1 MYLTRAFFMYNVVIF
16 YFYGEHLMSDTIEKS
31 VSELDI
37 LKQQADTLGIKYSPN
52 IGVETLKNKISAVI
66 EAPAEEKT
74 ETQKVDA
81 RQALWNDAMRLVRLE
96 IHNVNPAKSSLK
108 GEFYTVANKIIG
120 KVTKFVPYGDAG
132 KSYHVPNCIY
142 QLLEEKK
149 YLAFRDD
156 SSAPNGKKTEL
167 IPEFNNKVLTPLTQE
182 ELEELK
188 KAQLAGNHI
197 D

>member
-52 IGVETLKNKISAVI
+52 IGVETLKNKISAVM
-66 EAPAEEKT
+66 EAPVEEKT

-81 RQALWNDAMRLVRLE
+81 RQELWNEAMRLVRLE

>member
-16 YFYGEHLMSDTIEKS
+16 YFYGEHLMSDTIENS

-66 EAPAEEKT
+66 EAPVEEKT

-167 IPEFNNKVLTPLTQE
+167 IPEFNNKVLPPLTQE

>member
-16 YFYGEHLMSDTIEKS
+16 YFYGEHLMSDTIENS

-52 IGVETLKNKISAVI
+52 IGILTLKNKISAVI

-182 ELEELK
+182 ELVELK

>member
-1 MYLTRAFFMYNVVIF
+1 MYLTRAFFMYNIVIF
-16 YFYGEHLMSDTIEKS
+16 YFYGEHLMSDTIENS

-66 EAPAEEKT
+66 EAPVEEKT

-108 GEFYTVANKIIG
+108 GEFFTVANKIIG

-167 IPEFNNKVLTPLTQE
+167 IPEFNNKVLPPLTQE

>member
-31 VSELDI
+31 VSELDL

-66 EAPAEEKT
+66 EAPTEEKT

-167 IPEFNNKVLTPLTQE
+167 IPEFNNKVLPPLTQE

>member
-16 YFYGEHLMSDTIEKS
+16 YFYGEHLMSDTIEKP

-66 EAPAEEKT
+66 EAPAEEETK
-74 ETQKVDA
+74 TQKVDA
-81 RQALWNDAMRLVRLE
+81 RQELWNDAMRLVRLE

-167 IPEFNNKVLTPLTQE
+167 IPEFNNKVLPPLTQE
-182 ELEELK
+182 ELVELK

>member
-66 EAPAEEKT
+66 EAPVEEKT

-167 IPEFNNKVLTPLTQE
+167 IPEFNNKVLPPLTQE

>member
-1 MYLTRAFFMYNVVIF
+1 MYNVVIF

-96 IHNVNPAKSSLK
+96 IHNVNSAKSSLK

-167 IPEFNNKVLTPLTQE
+167 IPEFNNKVLPPLTQE

>member
-66 EAPAEEKT
+66 EAPTEEKT
-74 ETQKVDA
+74 EIQKVDA
-81 RQALWNDAMRLVRLE
+81 RQELWNDAMRLVRLE

-167 IPEFNNKVLTPLTQE
+167 IPEFNNKVLPPLTQE

>member
-167 IPEFNNKVLTPLTQE
+167 IPEFNNKVLPPLTQE

>member
-16 YFYGEHLMSDTIEKS
+16 YFYGEHLMSDTIEKP

-66 EAPAEEKT
+66 EAPVEEKT

-81 RQALWNDAMRLVRLE
+81 RQELWNEAMRLVRLE

>member
-16 YFYGEHLMSDTIEKS
+16 YFYGEHLMSDTIENS

-66 EAPAEEKT
+66 EAPVEEKT
-74 ETQKVDA
+74 ENQKVDA

-167 IPEFNNKVLTPLTQE
+167 IPEFNNKVLPPLTQE

>member
-16 YFYGEHLMSDTIEKS
+16 YFYGEHLMSDTIENS

-52 IGVETLKNKISAVI
+52 IGILTLKNKISAVI
-66 EAPAEEKT
+66 EAPAEEET

-167 IPEFNNKVLTPLTQE
+167 IPEFNNKVLPPLTQE

>member
-16 YFYGEHLMSDTIEKS
+16 YFYGEHLMSDTIEKL

-66 EAPAEEKT
+66 EAPVEEKT

>member
-16 YFYGEHLMSDTIEKS
+16 YFYGEHLMSDTIENS

-66 EAPAEEKT
+66 EAPVEEKT

-108 GEFYTVANKIIG
+108 GEFYTIANKIIG

>member
-66 EAPAEEKT
+66 EAPSEEKT

-81 RQALWNDAMRLVRLE
+81 RQELWNDAMRLVRLE

>member
-16 YFYGEHLMSDTIEKS
+16 YFYGEHLMSDTIENS

-81 RQALWNDAMRLVRLE
+81 RQALWDDAMRLVRLE

>member
-96 IHNVNPAKSSLK
+96 IHNVNSAKSSLK

-167 IPEFNNKVLTPLTQE
+167 IPEFNNKVLPPLTQE

>member
-16 YFYGEHLMSDTIEKS
+16 YFYGEHLMSDTIENS

-66 EAPAEEKT
+66 EAPTEEKT

-81 RQALWNDAMRLVRLE
+81 RQALWNDAMHLVRLE

-167 IPEFNNKVLTPLTQE
+167 IPEFNNKVLPPLTQE

>member
-96 IHNVNPAKSSLK
+96 IHKVNPAKSSLK
-108 GEFYTVANKIIG
+108 GEFYTVANTTSG
-120 KVTKFVPYGDAG
+120 KAAMFVPSGDAG

>member
-16 YFYGEHLMSDTIEKS
+16 YFYGEHLMSDTIENS

-66 EAPAEEKT
+66 EAPVEEKT

-108 GEFYTVANKIIG
+108 GEFFTVANKIIG

-167 IPEFNNKVLTPLTQE
+167 IPEFNNKVLPPLTQE

>member
-142 QLLEEKK
+142 QVLEEKK

>member
-16 YFYGEHLMSDTIEKS
+16 YFYGEHLMSDTIENS

-66 EAPAEEKT
+66 EAPVEEKT

-108 GEFYTVANKIIG
+108 GEFLTVANKIIG

-167 IPEFNNKVLTPLTQE
+167 IPEFNNKVLPPLTQE

>member
-1 MYLTRAFFMYNVVIF
+1 MLFR
-16 YFYGEHLMSDTIEKS
+16 S
-31 VSELDI
+31 
-37 LKQQADTLGIKYSPN
+37 
-52 IGVETLKNKISAVI
+52 
-66 EAPAEEKT
+66 
-74 ETQKVDA
+74 
-81 RQALWNDAMRLVRLE
+81 E

-120 KVTKFVPYGDAG
+120 KVTKFVPYSDAG

-142 QLLEEKK
+142 QVLEERK

-167 IPEFNNKVLTPLTQE
+167 IPEFNNRVLPPLTQE

>member
-16 YFYGEHLMSDTIEKS
+16 YFYGEHLMSDTIENS

-66 EAPAEEKT
+66 EAPVEEKT

-81 RQALWNDAMRLVRLE
+81 RQALWNDAMCLVRLE

-156 SSAPNGKKTEL
+156 SSAPNGKKREL
-167 IPEFNNKVLTPLTQE
+167 IPEFNNKVLPPLTQE

>member
-16 YFYGEHLMSDTIEKS
+16 YFYGEHLMSDTIENS

-108 GEFYTVANKIIG
+108 GEFYTIANKIIG

-167 IPEFNNKVLTPLTQE
+167 IPEFNNKVLPPLTQE

>member
-66 EAPAEEKT
+66 EAPVEEKT

>member
-167 IPEFNNKVLTPLTQE
+167 IPEFNNKVLPPLTQE
-182 ELEELK
+182 QLEELK

>member
-16 YFYGEHLMSDTIEKS
+16 YFYGEHLMSDTIENS

-167 IPEFNNKVLTPLTQE
+167 IPEFNNKVLPPLTQE

>member
-81 RQALWNDAMRLVRLE
+81 RQELWNDAMRLVRLE

>member
-16 YFYGEHLMSDTIEKS
+16 YFYGEHLMSDTIENS

-66 EAPAEEKT
+66 EAPVEEKT

-142 QLLEEKK
+142 QLLEEKR

>member
-16 YFYGEHLMSDTIEKS
+16 YFFGEHLMSDTIEKS

>member
-16 YFYGEHLMSDTIEKS
+16 YFYGEHLMSDTIENS

-66 EAPAEEKT
+66 EAPTEEKT

-108 GEFYTVANKIIG
+108 GEFYTIANKIIG

-167 IPEFNNKVLTPLTQE
+167 IPEFNNKVLPPLTQE

-197 D
+197 G

>member
-16 YFYGEHLMSDTIEKS
+16 YFYGEHLMSDTIENS

-66 EAPAEEKT
+66 EAPVEEKT

>member
-16 YFYGEHLMSDTIEKS
+16 YFYGEHLMSDTIENS

-66 EAPAEEKT
+66 EAPVEEKT

-81 RQALWNDAMRLVRLE
+81 RQELWNDAMRLVRLE

-142 QLLEEKK
+142 QVLEERK

-167 IPEFNNKVLTPLTQE
+167 IPEFNNKVLPPLTQE

>member
-1 MYLTRAFFMYNVVIF
+1 MCLTRAFFMYNVVIF
-16 YFYGEHLMSDTIEKS
+16 YFYGEHLMSDTIENS

-66 EAPAEEKT
+66 EAPVEEKT

-81 RQALWNDAMRLVRLE
+81 RQELWNDAMRLVRLE

-142 QLLEEKK
+142 QVLEERK

-167 IPEFNNKVLTPLTQE
+167 IPEFNNKVLPPLTQE

>member
-16 YFYGEHLMSDTIEKS
+16 YFYGEHLMSDTIENS

-66 EAPAEEKT
+66 EAPVEEKT

-108 GEFYTVANKIIG
+108 GEFFTIANKIIG

-167 IPEFNNKVLTPLTQE
+167 IPEFNNKVLPPLTQE

>member
-16 YFYGEHLMSDTIEKS
+16 YFYGEHLMSDTIEKP

-66 EAPAEEKT
+66 EAPVEEKT

-81 RQALWNDAMRLVRLE
+81 RQELWNDAMRLVRLE

-167 IPEFNNKVLTPLTQE
+167 IPEFNNKVLNPLTQE

>member
-16 YFYGEHLMSDTIEKS
+16 YFYGEHLMSDTIENS

-66 EAPAEEKT
+66 EAPVEEKT

-167 IPEFNNKVLTPLTQE
+167 IPEFNNKVLPPLTQK

>member
-16 YFYGEHLMSDTIEKS
+16 YFYGEHLMSDTIENS
-31 VSELDI
+31 VSELSI

-167 IPEFNNKVLTPLTQE
+167 IPEFNNKVLPPLTQE